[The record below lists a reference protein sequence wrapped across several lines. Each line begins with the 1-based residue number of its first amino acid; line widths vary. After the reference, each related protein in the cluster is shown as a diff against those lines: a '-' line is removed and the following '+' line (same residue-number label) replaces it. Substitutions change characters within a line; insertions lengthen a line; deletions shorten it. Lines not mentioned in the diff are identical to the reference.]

1 MGQVT
6 ERDWFCVSPNLGVT
20 RAEILAVTGFKS
32 CTQQEKKARP
42 LPIGPSSSLSVFSPA
57 KLLRFPIF
65 TLTFICGDSWPH
77 CTLPSQFHYAE
88 HEAGSPL
95 SYSNSH
101 SKIYSSKQPHINAKL
116 WKHLH
121 SSSSYLRLCL
131 FPSPLPD
138 DDSSESGSANGLPA
152 LTSPEVL
159 AVGRNVP
166 DGGASYGEVAEN
178 GVSAPLDFSTTSSSS
193 SSEDQQPVNLS
204 DRLLPVGSSPPN
216 SYPADPNRKYPIK
229 TEYTNKV
236 TAETWCALITI
247 NSRVS
252 V

>member
-1 MGQVT
+1 MVT
-6 ERDWFCVSPNLGVT
+6 VDLIAHFLHNFIMQSTRQEVPSPTPTPTL
-20 RAEILAVTGFKS
+20 KS
-32 CTQQEKKARP
+32 IPVNSPTLMLNYENICTAH
-42 LPIGPSSSLSVFSPA
+42 
-57 KLLRFPIF
+57 LR
-65 TLTFICGDSWPH
+65 IC
-77 CTLPSQFHYAE
+77 
-88 HEAGSPL
+88 
-95 SYSNSH
+95 
-101 SKIYSSKQPHINAKL
+101 I
-116 WKHLH
+116 
-121 SSSSYLRLCL
+121 CL

-159 AVGRNVP
+159 AVGGNVP

-204 DRLLPVGSSPPN
+204 DRLLPAGSSPPN